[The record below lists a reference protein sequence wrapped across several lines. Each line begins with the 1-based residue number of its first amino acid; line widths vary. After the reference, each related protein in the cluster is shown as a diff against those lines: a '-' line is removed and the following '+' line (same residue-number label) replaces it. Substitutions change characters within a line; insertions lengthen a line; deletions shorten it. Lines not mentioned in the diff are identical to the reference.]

1 MFNIVG
7 EAKESSSNNQEGHV
21 KIEVTSEGGKI
32 HNETAAAAAAGGE
45 TSEKEKSDKDKE
57 DGGASA
63 AGNSGNSHSSS
74 KSHRSSHK
82 KRKNKSRHRSVESK
96 GHFIWSDLQ
105 ECILGRIWRLS
116 ASQTRYSDTS
126 HWQYL

>member
-1 MFNIVG
+1 MDEQHILSTFVLQGRQIVKLTKIFNFAG

-21 KIEVTSEGGKI
+21 KIEVTSEGGKT
-32 HNETAAAAAAGGE
+32 HNEAAAAAAAGGE
-45 TSEKEKSDKDKE
+45 TSEKDKTDKDKD

-82 KRKNKSRHRSVESK
+82 KRKNKSRHRLV
-96 GHFIWSDLQ
+96 
-105 ECILGRIWRLS
+105 R
-116 ASQTRYSDTS
+116 
-126 HWQYL
+126 